1 MEIDFIGNT
10 QNSIIKVIGVGGGGT
25 NAVNSMFKAGI
36 QGVDFLVCNTD
47 IQSLNSSIV
56 HNKIHLGKNQ
66 TKGLGGGADPLVG
79 KQAAEESLEEIK
91 EYLKNNTQMV
101 FITAGMGGATGTGAS
116 PVIASLAKQMGILTV
131 GIVTTPFHMESKWRM
146 EIARAGIN
154 NLKEHVDTLIVINNQ
169 NLIKLLPKNI
179 KMKDAYAKVDEVL
192 LNAAK
197 GISEIITKSGYINVD
212 FADVRTIMKDSG
224 SAIMGTACF
233 EGENRALLAIEE
245 ALSSPLLDNVD
256 ISGAEG
262 VLLNITAS
270 EETLTMEE
278 VSIIGDYVNN
288 AVGENARII
297 FGQVYDESM
306 GNKLSVTVIATG
318 FDKKKSKKN
327 HSISLSLNDNT
338 TTHHME
344 GDSMLIPDEPLIPP
358 KKFDISKLF
367 QKDSTQN
374 LQMEEK
380 TSVQSELNNATPN
393 AENITT
399 SETKDNQD
407 VETQIIEIKP
417 SSKKFYSQEF
427 PEKDLLEEKKQK
439 VVNDA
444 QLDYKNAERMKQLE
458 NQPAWVRRNV
468 NLEDLSSKVQLS
480 KFSVGLDEDGK
491 AKLKENNSF
500 LFDAVD

>member
-1 MEIDFIGNT
+1 MEIDFVGNS

-25 NAVNSMFKAGI
+25 NAVNAMFKAGI

-47 IQSLNSSIV
+47 VQSLNNSV
-56 HNKIHLGKNQ
+56 VLNKIHLGKNQ

-79 KQAAEESLEEIK
+79 RQSAEESIDEIK

-116 PVIASLAKQMGILTV
+116 PVIASVAKQMGILTV

-146 EIARAGIN
+146 EIAMSGIN
-154 NLKEHVDTLIVINNQ
+154 NLREHVDTLIVINNQ

-179 KMKDAYAKVDEVL
+179 KMKDAYSKVDEVL

-212 FADVRTIMKDSG
+212 FADVRTIMKDGG

-233 EGENRALLAIEE
+233 EGENRALLAVEE

-256 ISGAEG
+256 ISGADG

-278 VSIIGDYVNN
+278 VSIIGEYVNH

-306 GNKLSVTVIATG
+306 GDKLSVTVIATG

-327 HSISLSLNDNT
+327 TIPSLSLNDFNHQNT
-338 TTHHME
+338 SNE
-344 GDSMLIPDEPLIPP
+344 ILFVPDEPIENTQH
-358 KKFDISKLF
+358 FNISKLF
-367 QKDSTQN
+367 HKEPASTPKS
-374 LQMEEK
+374 EEK
-380 TSVQSELNNATPN
+380 PLVYNELNEESHNQT
-393 AENITT
+393 ETTKIKLEEKDNIT
-399 SETKDNQD
+399 
-407 VETQIIEIKP
+407 IEPKINAQPVYKT
-417 SSKKFYSQEF
+417 EF
-427 PEKDLLEEKKQK
+427 SEKDLLEEKKQK
-439 VVNDA
+439 VINDA
-444 QLDYKNAERMKQLE
+444 QLDYKNTERMKQLE
-458 NQPAWVRRNV
+458 NQPAWVRRNIH
-468 NLEDLSSKVQLS
+468 LEDISTNPKLS
-480 KFSVGLDEDGK
+480 KFSIDVDENGK
-491 AKLKENNSF
+491 GKLRENNSF